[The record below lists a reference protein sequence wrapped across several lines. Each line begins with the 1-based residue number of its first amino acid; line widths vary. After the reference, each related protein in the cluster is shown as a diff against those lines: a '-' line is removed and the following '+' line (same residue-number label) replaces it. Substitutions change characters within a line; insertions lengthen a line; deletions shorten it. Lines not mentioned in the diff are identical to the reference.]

1 VIWTILKADLLWVL
15 MMLPV
20 QLALTLGP
28 TLWRR
33 RRSGPVVDRRP
44 AWART
49 AQTPESLWKLAAMR
63 QRRWRLRARAAL
75 KP

>member
-20 QLALTLGP
+20 QLALTVGP

-33 RRSGPVVDRRP
+33 RRGVPAVDRRP

-49 AQTPESLWKLAAMR
+49 AQTPESLWKLALMR
-63 QRRWRLRARAAL
+63 QRRWDRRRR
-75 KP
+75 